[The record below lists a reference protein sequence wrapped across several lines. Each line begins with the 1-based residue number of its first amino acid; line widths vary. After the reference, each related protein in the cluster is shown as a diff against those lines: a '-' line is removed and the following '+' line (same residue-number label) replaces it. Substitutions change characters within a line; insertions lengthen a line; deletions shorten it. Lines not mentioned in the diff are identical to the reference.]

1 MSMQDDTIVDF
12 KPSFRDRQ
20 PKKLST
26 KDWLNYEEPQVILF
40 QGGRGGGKG
49 VSVERTAER
58 LYNEGFNVW
67 HLWSARSY
75 ENLFWSINKNCKDK
89 YSKMKTIAE
98 TFYQKDN
105 ESLVDRCMKSRK
117 FESKKEFKEYW
128 DFMVDHD
135 IIQINDDRTAE
146 LLEDGQKLATD
157 EYLHCNCSKAYPVLW
172 FTPDYIEFDQ
182 GSLDRFNGQC
192 WKDLEEYA
200 KYNSDIT
207 TENKKL
213 LLEGKLKKPKELQ
226 SKELIKIQHFTPP
239 TTKARLEKFRENF
252 VNAVLQAREERR
264 IFVISPA
271 IFEGQMDK
279 FETIAE
285 IFKMI
290 KWIMNSSGHFMELK
304 ESEHGSRKNWT
315 KKMKGWHKVAIVI
328 NELRSVSPS
337 SKMHGEKGASSSKKA
352 IFDYIPEARHFK
364 TWFLGDYQNPSDL
377 FDGVR
382 HQANLVIIKRA
393 SANILGGDWTW
404 LFEKVLKDRFGFIR
418 GKFHKPIEKPEQVYY
433 FESKSPKIKRYN
445 DDRRPFIGN
454 LPDNTAYVTWP
465 NNELRKVK
473 FDMPSFH
480 HKQSMDD
487 FKRITGINW
496 TVNTELK
503 PKENN
508 VTKQDVKET
517 TKENKARKEDLMKR
531 IQTMHEVENK
541 TFKIIKDEIAELEVK
556 GIIQDMGYASKTPKY
571 FNDTFLKWK
580 KKKSLLSNV

>member
-1 MSMQDDTIVDF
+1 MSMQDDDIIDF

-89 YSKMKTIAE
+89 YSKMKVIAE

-105 ESLVDRCMKSRK
+105 ESIVDRCMKSRK

-135 IIQINDDRTAE
+135 IIKINGDGTAE
-146 LLEDGQKLATD
+146 LLEDGQKLATN
-157 EYLHCNCSKAYPVLW
+157 EYLHCNCSKSYPILW
-172 FTPDYIEFDQ
+172 FAPDYIEFDQ
-182 GSLDRFNGQC
+182 SSLDRFNGQC

-226 SKELIKIQHFTPP
+226 TKELIKIQHFTPP
-239 TTKARLEKFRENF
+239 TTKARLEKFREDF

-404 LFEKVLKDRFGFIR
+404 LFDKVLKDRFGFIR

-480 HKQSMDD
+480 HKQSLDD
-487 FKRITGINW
+487 FKRITGIDW
-496 TVNTELK
+496 SINTELK

-508 VTKQDVKET
+508 ATKEDVKET

-541 TFKIIKDEIAELEVK
+541 TFKVIKDEIAELEVK